1 VLGIVPL
8 CAVLLPFEIWFRGW
22 ITGLVHV
29 AVALV
34 LSLVLMNSL
43 LVWFRKIP
51 FTCSYFPGK
60 MAMAVTAGVYFLV
73 FIGYCITMAR
83 WESAMIAAPWKL
95 AVFFPVGMG
104 ALWILAK
111 LERRELTID
120 DVLIFEDQPDPAVRT
135 LELG

>member
-1 VLGIVPL
+1 MGIVPL
-8 CAVLLPFEIWFRGW
+8 CAVLLPVEIWFRGW
-22 ITGLVHV
+22 FAGLVSV
-29 AVALV
+29 AVATL
-34 LSLVLMNSL
+34 LSLVLMNLL

-60 MAMAVTAGVYFLV
+60 MAMAATALVYFLAFV
-73 FIGYCITMAR
+73 AYCITMSR

-95 AVFFPVGMG
+95 AVFAAATVAVLHG
-104 ALWILAK
+104 LAR

-120 DVLIFEDQPDPAVRT
+120 DVLIYEDQPEPTVRT